1 MNIELITSILMF
13 AGVVFVTLAQV
24 IGQTLVSV

>member
-1 MNIELITSILMF
+1 MSIELIASVLMF

-24 IGQTLVSV
+24 IGQTLVYA